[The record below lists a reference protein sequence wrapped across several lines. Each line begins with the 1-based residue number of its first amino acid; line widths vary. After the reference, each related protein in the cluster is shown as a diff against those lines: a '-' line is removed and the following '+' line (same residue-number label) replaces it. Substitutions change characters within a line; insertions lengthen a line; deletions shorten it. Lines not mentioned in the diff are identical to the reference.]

1 MSRLPRQLLTI
12 LAGTAVLGGTAAAQL
27 IPSIQVPGVP
37 VVGGVLRDIGA
48 RPNEGRQQQG
58 GVPIVRSL
66 DTLGVPDS
74 IASVSADTLL
84 DLRKLRLRQ
93 LVRDHRRVLDMDS
106 EGNPVRRGELL
117 AIAPDAVSLA
127 SAQAAGFGVLRE
139 ETNADL
145 GMRVVVLATPNRMK
159 MRDALARL
167 RAAAPRIEADYNH
180 IFEPAGGTL
189 IASGAALA
197 MSSTVSSSGK
207 RIAIIDGGV
216 ASHPSFAGASIE
228 QRAFAGG
235 AKATGHGTAVA
246 SLLVGQQGRFLGAAR
261 GASLF
266 VADVYGGD
274 QTAGSATAIVRAL
287 AWTASKRPDV
297 INISLV
303 GPSNRLLQRAVAIL
317 ASRGVPMVA
326 AVGNDGPAA
335 PAQYPASYAGVLAAT
350 AVDARDRAL
359 PEAGRAV
366 KLDFAAPGA
375 DMAAALPGRGY
386 ARVRGTSFAAPLVAA
401 RLAANGSVAG
411 LAAEAVQG
419 KGRVGRGIVCKTC
432 RIDPKAVGAK

>member
-1 MSRLPRQLLTI
+1 MSRLPRLLLLS
-12 LAGTAVLGGTAAAQL
+12 LAGAAALGGTATAQL
-27 IPSIQVPGVP
+27 LPSLGVPNVP
-37 VVGGVLRDIGA
+37 VVGGVLRGITGS
-48 RPNEGRQQQG
+48 PNDGRQQQPR
-58 GVPIVRSL
+58 VPIVRSL

-74 IASVSADTLL
+74 IASVTADTLL
-84 DLRKLRLRQ
+84 DLRRLRLQQ
-93 LVRDHRRVLDMDS
+93 LVRDNRRALDLDGD
-106 EGNPVRRGELL
+106 GNPVRRGELV
-117 AIAPDAVSLA
+117 AIEPDAASLA
-127 SAQAAGFGVLRE
+127 AARAAGFGLLRQ
-139 ETNADL
+139 ETNAEL

-159 MRDALARL
+159 MRDALKRL
-167 RAAAPRIEADYNH
+167 RTAAPRLDADYNH
-180 IFEPAGGTL
+180 IFEPAGGAL
-189 IASGAALA
+189 VASGAALA
-197 MSSTVSSSGK
+197 MQSGASAGGK
-207 RIAIIDGGV
+207 RIAMIDGGV

-235 AKATGHGTAVA
+235 ARATGHGTAVA
-246 SLLVGQQGRFLGAAR
+246 SLLVGQQGRFHGAAP

-287 AWTASKRPDV
+287 AWAASKRPDV

-317 ASRGVPMVA
+317 AARRVAMVA

-335 PAQYPASYAGVLAAT
+335 PPQYPASYPGVLAAT
-350 AVDARDRAL
+350 GVDARDRAL
-359 PEAGRAV
+359 PEAGRAPR
-366 KLDFAAPGA
+366 LDFAAPGA
-375 DMAAALPGRGY
+375 DMAAALPGKGY

-401 RLAANGSVAG
+401 RLAASGSIAG
-411 LAAEAVQG
+411 LTAEAIRG